1 MIFSIFV
8 INERDI
14 ETTIINPATLA
25 EKNQSSMNNQIT
37 KSELALRFI
46 RDIE

>member
-14 ETTIINPATLA
+14 ETTIINPGNPSR
-25 EKNQSSMNNQIT
+25 KKQSSMNNQIT

>member
-1 MIFSIFV
+1 MKG
-8 INERDI
+8 
-14 ETTIINPATLA
+14 TLKQPLLTPATLA
-25 EKNQSSMNNQIT
+25 EKKQSSMNNQIT